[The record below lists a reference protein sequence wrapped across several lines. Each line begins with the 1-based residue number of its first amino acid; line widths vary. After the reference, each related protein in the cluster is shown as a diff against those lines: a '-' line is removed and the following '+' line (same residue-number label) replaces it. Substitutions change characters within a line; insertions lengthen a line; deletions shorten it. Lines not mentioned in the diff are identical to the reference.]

1 VIAWFARHPTAANL
15 LMLVLLLLGALGVPQ
30 LQRET
35 YPEFEA
41 TSLSISASLPGA
53 DAEVMDQDVVA
64 RIEDVLG
71 GLEGI
76 ASVTSTAREGRAS
89 LTVEVEDGYAIETV
103 LTDVRSAVESIQDF
117 PEAMENEP
125 TVTLRSRAR
134 SVLTVAV
141 TGPMSGQD
149 LLLYLQRLKTR
160 LLAHED
166 VSLVS
171 IAGFSTHRLRIRLD
185 PDALARHGLD
195 VASVS
200 AAVAAQ
206 SVDSPVGSL
215 ETRGGSLLVRYADR
229 RTTPAALS
237 SLVVA
242 TAADGGEVRL
252 GDVAAVEDTF
262 AVEEEQTYHDG
273 QRAGMLVVSKATNE
287 DSLEVRAA
295 VQEFLAEQERIKPE
309 GVEFAIVADSTAV
322 IEDRLAL
329 LLVNGLQGLVLV
341 FLTLW
346 LFFDL
351 RLAFWVA
358 AGLPVSFLGAL
369 WVMVQTGQTLN
380 MMTMMGLLV
389 ALGLLMDDAIV
400 LAENVASHLSRGA
413 KPLAAAVSG
422 VQEVARGVLSS
433 FATTICVFVPLSAI
447 DGRIGRTLQ
456 VVPAVLIAVLA
467 VSLIEAFFILPHH
480 LGHALSA
487 ERRRSRL
494 RRRFDAAFEAMR
506 ERGLGRV
513 VDFAVRH
520 RYGAVGLTVGAFV
533 ACVGAVQGGQLRYQ
547 AFPDAEGDV
556 VEFRLAMP
564 VGTSLEQTKREVDRI
579 VEAAARAGAAFD
591 ADQPDGQPLVRHTSV
606 RFNHNP
612 DVDEGG
618 PHVATVTVDLL
629 SVEHRNTTRAEFG
642 ERWRKAIGPIPDA
655 VSAKLGEGGRRGPAG
670 NPIEV
675 RLLGDELD
683 RLDEVAERVK
693 EWLLQEPAVSDLS
706 DDLEPGSAQLRIR
719 LRPGAGATGLTG
731 AALASTLRSAL
742 GGISVQTLY
751 HEGEAF
757 EVFVELEA
765 DARNTIT
772 DLELF
777 PVPVGDGLT
786 VPLSAVAY
794 VDRVTGFAGI
804 RRRDGA
810 RAVTVSGGI
819 DRERA
824 NLAELMARFAE
835 QAVPELEAEFPDV
848 RIEIGGE
855 IEDSAQT
862 MGSMTRG
869 MALGLFAIFALLS
882 LQFRSYIEP
891 LVVMLAVPFAFIGVV
906 LGSLAIGMP
915 LSSQSVLGFVALAGV
930 VVNDS
935 ILLMERIK
943 GARAAGA
950 SGPEAACVA
959 SRSRFR
965 AVLLTS
971 ATTVAGLFP
980 LVFETSRQAQM
991 LIPLATSICFG
1002 IAASTVLVLVVLPA
1016 IYAILDDLGL
1026 AADVRAPEG

>member
-1 VIAWFARHPTAANL
+1 MIAWFARHPTAANL
-15 LMLVLLLLGALGVPQ
+15 LMLVFLLLGALGVPQ

-41 TSLSISASLPGA
+41 TSLSVSASLPGA
-53 DAEVMDQDVVA
+53 DAEVIDQDIVA

-76 ASVTSTAREGRAS
+76 ASVASSSREGRATV
-89 LTVEVEDGYAIETV
+89 TVEVEDGHEVETL

-117 PEAMENEP
+117 PEAMEDEP

-149 LLLYLQRLKTR
+149 LLLYLERLKRR
-160 LLAHED
+160 LLAHDD
-166 VSLVS
+166 VSLVTV
-171 IAGFSTHRLRIRLD
+171 AGFSTHQLRIRLD
-185 PDALARHGLD
+185 PSALARHGLD
-195 VASVS
+195 VATVS
-200 AAVAAQ
+200 AAIAAQ
-206 SVDSPVGSL
+206 SLDSPVGSL
-215 ETRGGSLLVRYADR
+215 ETRAGNLLVRYADR
-229 RTTPAALS
+229 RTTPASLAA
-237 SLVVA
+237 LVVA
-242 TAADGGEVRL
+242 TATDGGEVRL
-252 GDVAAVEDTF
+252 GDVADVEDAF

-273 QRAGMLVVSKATNE
+273 KRAGMLVVSKATNE
-287 DSLEVRAA
+287 DSLDVRAA
-295 VQEFLAEQERIKPE
+295 VQEFLEEQERVKPE
-309 GVEFAIVADSTAV
+309 GVEFAIVNDSTAV
-322 IEDRLAL
+322 IEDRLT
-329 LLVNGLQGLVLV
+329 LLVLNGVQGLILV

-358 AGLPVSFLGAL
+358 AGLPVAFMGAL
-369 WVMVQTGQTLN
+369 WVMVATGQTLN

-400 LAENVASHLSRGA
+400 LAENVASHLARGA
-413 KPLAAAVSG
+413 KPLAATVAG
-422 VQEVARGVLSS
+422 VQEVANGVLSS

-456 VVPAVLIAVLA
+456 VIPAVLIAVLA

-480 LGHALSA
+480 LGHSLPA
-487 ERRRSRL
+487 ERRPGRL
-494 RRRFDAAFEAMR
+494 RMRFDAAFDAVR

-513 VDFAVRH
+513 VGFAVRH
-520 RYGAVGLTVGAFV
+520 RYASVGLTLGAFI

-556 VEFRLAMP
+556 VEYRLAMP
-564 VGTSLEQTKREVDRI
+564 VGTSLPRTQQEVERV
-579 VEAAARAGAAFD
+579 VEAAGRAGAAFD
-591 ADQPDGQPLVRHTSV
+591 PDQPDGQPLVRHTSV
-606 RFNHNP
+606 RFNHNA
-612 DVDEGG
+612 DVEEGG
-618 PHVATVTVDLL
+618 PNVATVTVDLL
-629 SVEHRNTTRAEFG
+629 SVEHRNTTRAQFS
-642 ERWRKAIGPIPDA
+642 ERWREEIGTIPDA
-655 VSAKLGEGGRRGPAG
+655 VSAKVGAGGRGGPAG
-670 NPIEV
+670 NPVEV
-675 RLLGDELD
+675 RLLGDDLE
-683 RLDEVAERVK
+683 RLDEVAGRVK
-693 EWLLQEPAVSDLS
+693 EWLAEEPAVSDLS
-706 DDLEPGSAQLRIR
+706 DDLEPGSPQLRIR

-731 AALASTLRSAL
+731 AALAASLRSAL
-742 GGISVQTLY
+742 GGVAVQTLF
-751 HEGEAF
+751 HEGEQF
-757 EVFVELEA
+757 EVFVELEEG
-765 DARNTIT
+765 ARDTAT

-777 PVPVGDGLT
+777 PVPVGEGVT
-786 VPLSAVAY
+786 VPLGSVAH
-794 VDRVTGFAGI
+794 VELVTGFAGI
-804 RRRDGA
+804 RRRDGS
-810 RAVTVSGGI
+810 RTVTVSGAI

-824 NLAELMARFAE
+824 NLAQLMARFADE
-835 QAVPELEAEFPDV
+835 AVPELEAEYPDV
-848 RIEIGGE
+848 RLEIGGE
-855 IEDSAQT
+855 VEDSAET

-869 MALGLFAIFALLS
+869 MVLGLFAIFALLS

-906 LGSLAIGMP
+906 IGSLAMGMP

-935 ILLMERIK
+935 ILLMEFIK
-943 GARAAGA
+943 NARARGV
-950 SGPEAACVA
+950 PTVEAVNVA
-959 SRSRFR
+959 SRDRFR

-1002 IAASTVLVLVVLPA
+1002 ITASTVLVLVVLPA

-1026 AADVRAPEG
+1026 AAGSADPER